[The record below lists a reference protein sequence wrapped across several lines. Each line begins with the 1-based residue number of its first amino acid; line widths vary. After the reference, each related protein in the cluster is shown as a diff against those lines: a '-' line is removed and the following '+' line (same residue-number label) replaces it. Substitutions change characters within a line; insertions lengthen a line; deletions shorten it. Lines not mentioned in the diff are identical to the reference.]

1 MRIAYVLNEAFNN
14 IRRNGLVVL
23 GAVLAVFV
31 SLFLTYGTL
40 IFGEIAQNNT
50 EQWQEDVRVI
60 GFLSNEFRDVEGLQ
74 AEIASWPEVEEVIY
88 FGQAEALEEARRM
101 FADEPRMLDVIEE
114 SPDIIPASLRVRPV
128 DLNDYDSITQRL
140 TNSPGISDVISATD
154 AVRQIAAIR
163 DGLGVFFWVLA
174 LTLGIA
180 AIALIANTIHMAIYA
195 RREELEIMHLVGASN
210 WFVRTPFVI
219 EGVFEGALG
228 SGLAVALGTWMYKL
242 AESRLAT
249 DLPDY
254 INLDVSDAFLLQRGL
269 WIVAFGAVVGIIG
282 SSISLAV
289 HKYVR
294 T

>member
-31 SLFLTYGTL
+31 SLFLTFGTL
-40 IFGEIAQNNT
+40 IFGEIARANT

-60 GFLSNEFRDVEGLQ
+60 GFLRNDFRDVDGLS
-74 AEIASWPEVEEVIY
+74 AEISGWAEVDEVIY
-88 FGQAEALEEARRM
+88 FSPSEALDEAMRM
-101 FADEPRMLDVIEE
+101 FEDDQRMIDIIEE

-128 DLNDYDSITQRL
+128 DLNDYDTITQRL
-140 TNSPGISDVISATD
+140 TNSPGVSKVVSATD
-154 AVRQIAAIR
+154 AVQQIAAIR
-163 DGLGVFFWVLA
+163 DGLRVFFWVLA

-210 WFVRTPFVI
+210 WFVRTPFII
-219 EGVFEGALG
+219 EGIVEGVVG
-228 SGLAVALGTWMYKL
+228 SALAVGLGAWLYNL
-242 AESRLAT
+242 AENRLA
-249 DLPDY
+249 DLPEF
-254 INLDVSDAFLLQRGL
+254 INLNVDGSFLWQWGL
-269 WIVAFGAVVGIIG
+269 LIIGFGAIVGIIG
-282 SSISLAV
+282 SGISLAV

>member
-1 MRIAYVLNEAFNN
+1 MRISYVLNEAFNN

-31 SLFLTYGTL
+31 SLFLTFGTL
-40 IFGEIAQNNT
+40 VFGEIARINT

-60 GFLSNEFRDVEGLQ
+60 GFLSNDFRDVQGLQ

-88 FGQAEALEEARRM
+88 FSPSEAVDEAMRM
-101 FADEPRMLDVIEE
+101 FADDQRMLEIIKDTP
-114 SPDIIPASLRVRPV
+114 SIIPASLRVRPV
-128 DLNDYDSITQRL
+128 DLNDYDTITQRL
-140 TNSPGISDVISATD
+140 TNSPGVSDVISADDT
-154 AVRQIAAIR
+154 VRQIAAIR
-163 DGLGVFFWVLA
+163 DGLRVFFWVLA
-174 LTLGIA
+174 VALGVA
-180 AIALIANTIHMAIYA
+180 AVALIANTIHMAIYA

-219 EGVFEGALG
+219 EGIFEGIFG
-228 SGLAVALGTWMYKL
+228 SALAVALGIALYRL
-242 AESRLAT
+242 AEDRLA
-249 DLPDY
+249 DLPDF
-254 INLDVSDAFLLQRGL
+254 ISLSVPSSFMIGRGL
-269 WIVAFGAVVGIIG
+269 MIIAFGALVGVVG

>member
-1 MRIAYVLNEAFNN
+1 MRISYVLNEAFNN

-31 SLFLTYGTL
+31 SLFLTFGTL
-40 IFGEIAQNNT
+40 VFGEIARINT

-60 GFLSNEFRDVEGLQ
+60 GFLSNDFRDVEGLQ

-88 FGQAEALEEARRM
+88 FSPSEAVDEAMRM
-101 FADEPRMLDVIEE
+101 FADDQRMLEIIKDTP
-114 SPDIIPASLRVRPV
+114 SIIPASLRVRPV
-128 DLNDYDSITQRL
+128 DLNDYDTITQRL
-140 TNSPGISDVISATD
+140 TNSPGVSDVISADDT
-154 AVRQIAAIR
+154 VRQIAAIR
-163 DGLGVFFWVLA
+163 DGLRVFFWVLA
-174 LTLGIA
+174 VALGVA
-180 AIALIANTIHMAIYA
+180 AVALIANTIHMAIYA

-219 EGVFEGALG
+219 EGIFEGIFG
-228 SGLAVALGTWMYKL
+228 SALAVALGIALYRV
-242 AESRLAT
+242 AEDRLA
-249 DLPDY
+249 DLPDF
-254 INLDVSDAFLLQRGL
+254 ISLSVPSSFMIGRGL
-269 WIVAFGAVVGIIG
+269 MIIAFGALVGVVG